1 MANLINHMI
10 PSNLYTQNS
19 NKEDASASTNIKDDR
34 AMFRSYD
41 RNEITKKNI
50 PSFKKILVTYDG
62 KGISDKAINYSIYFS
77 KLSGAELVILQVM
90 DYIDDIRS
98 TKMDVTAGNSS
109 NSKSSSIDETS
120 DKVPS
125 TSSTAPSSNSSTFS
139 STSSSSRSSASDN
152 SPTGLPTGSE
162 KTREDKYSVNA
173 EGHIIDEMEEK
184 VRTVKET
191 GIQSKVSYRIRTGS
205 VVDEI
210 INEITESQ
218 YDLVVLSSS
227 HIDSWIK
234 SLFSDTR
241 KIIGNTVIPVLLLR

>member
-1 MANLINHMI
+1 MI
-10 PSNLYTQNS
+10 PSNLYTHNS
-19 NKEDASASTNIKDDR
+19 SKEDASVSTNLKNDR
-34 AMFRSYD
+34 DMFPDSD

-62 KGISDKAINYSIYFS
+62 KDISDKAINYSIYLS

-109 NSKSSSIDETS
+109 NSHSHSNEETSNKVSSRSNTTSSSNST
-120 DKVPS
+120 PS
-125 TSSTAPSSNSSTFS
+125 TSSISPSSTTENSSS
-139 STSSSSRSSASDN
+139 
-152 SPTGLPTGSE
+152 GLPTGSE
-162 KTREDKYSVNA
+162 KTRDDKYSVNA
-173 EGHIIDEMEEK
+173 QGYIIDEMEK
-184 VRTVKET
+184 KMQTIKET
-191 GIQSKVSYRIRTGS
+191 DIKSKVSYRIRTGS

-210 INEITESQ
+210 IKEITESQ
-218 YDLVVLSSS
+218 YDLIVLSSS

-241 KIIGNTVIPVLLLR
+241 KIISNTEIPILLLR